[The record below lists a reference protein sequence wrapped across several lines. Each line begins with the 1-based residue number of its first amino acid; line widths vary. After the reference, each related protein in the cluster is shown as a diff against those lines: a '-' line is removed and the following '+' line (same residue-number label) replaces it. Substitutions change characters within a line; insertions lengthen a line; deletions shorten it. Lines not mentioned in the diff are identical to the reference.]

1 MVGMWRISGF
11 AVYCLAGFILFI
23 FISGLLTVGN
33 SYGHTMR
40 PVLQPDTVSYS
51 NIIEVDRIGDQVIA
65 TVLIREMLLFEA
77 LTILARKAGL
87 GISYS
92 SEIYS
97 EIKVSA
103 SFDKVPFHYALYGL
117 LNNTGYEAI
126 LSSTRDVL
134 VIRKANNFAMQDRPL
149 SEAPTGILSGIIL
162 DAGRKES
169 LPGTNVIIRGTRLGT
184 STDIDG
190 RFIIRNVPEG
200 PYTINVSFM
209 GFKSKEHKVFVS
221 GGKRT
226 HLELELEPDFLEGD
240 EILVQ
245 AVQRGQA
252 RALTIQRQSVNI
264 LNVISSEQMDRF
276 ADETVDGLL
285 RRISGM
291 GHEGSGVNIRGIG
304 AGMSN
309 VRMDGQRMGTTGAG
323 RSIDLST
330 ISADMVQQLEVI
342 KVVTP
347 DMDADAL
354 AGFVNINTRR
364 PVGGARTLNIRVGG
378 GAQPRYVG
386 HAGPQTRISFSYG
399 DAPQQDFSYAFNFS
413 FQRHPDAVESIRY
426 SWDQTNIRPWGPIDV
441 LGGLDSR
448 YEFGTRDRYGIGGQF
463 TYQPTSRSTYHMQG
477 TFNFQDRSHQR
488 HEWNQ
493 RPRIENMVTPY
504 QTGPVSSSLYSTFG
518 YSAGDTQTDTYQ
530 YTVQAGGRHRFDT
543 FDIQYKIGWGH
554 GRRYRNAYGYDWS
567 SGYPGWDVLIDIE
580 DRWHPIIDIA
590 PWGPI
595 SLYPNSEQ
603 LPARGATPDHSV
615 SLHRDNEVSTG
626 LDLER
631 EHRFGKLKFGGST
644 VSIFQEGESQR
655 FYMMYDGRTG
665 PLDFPQLLNNQWNVF
680 GRQHNTYTIPFMIDV
695 DDARMAYY
703 ARYPNLRKDYT
714 RFALRQTDWYGGQ
727 EHILAA
733 YAMTELKFG
742 FLTVLSGLRIEHTLA
757 EYEGREGLFR
767 DGQSRGVQ
775 NTRATTDYT
784 HFFPNAQ
791 LLFHLGPRTN
801 YRLAYSRTI
810 GRPNFNLLVPYRD
823 WNFDRESVSYGN
835 PDLKPMVSENL
846 DMLIEHYFMNV
857 GQISAGIF
865 YKKLNDFV
873 FTVSDRISIDG
884 LQDLDPPAGYS
895 PEQFAFW
902 DRRTFLNGEEAT
914 VYGFEF
920 SWQQHLSFLPGFL
933 GNFGT
938 YVNYSYTYSKA
949 DIGRKDKYSQLK
961 FVRIED
967 QRPHVVNAGLG
978 YSHGRFSGQV
988 SYHWSNPAV
997 LSYASTSRYSP
1008 TFREERVYFDSY
1020 YDSARDLSITLRYRL
1035 TDSFRIWL
1043 DGSNMLNQRSVSY
1056 EVDRR
1061 YYPRTMSLSGRRLN
1075 FGLRY
1080 TL

>member
-1 MVGMWRISGF
+1 MKKG
-11 AVYCLAGFILFI
+11 
-23 FISGLLTVGN
+23 T
-33 SYGHTMR
+33 
-40 PVLQPDTVSYS
+40 
-51 NIIEVDRIGDQVIA
+51 
-65 TVLIREMLLFEA
+65 
-77 LTILARKAGL
+77 
-87 GISYS
+87 
-92 SEIYS
+92 
-97 EIKVSA
+97 
-103 SFDKVPFHYALYGL
+103 
-117 LNNTGYEAI
+117 
-126 LSSTRDVL
+126 
-134 VIRKANNFAMQDRPL
+134 
-149 SEAPTGILSGIIL
+149 
-162 DAGRKES
+162 
-169 LPGTNVIIRGTRLGT
+169 GTNVLLPILKTGSITACIMVFVLMLFVADATAQTGTIAGEVIDRDTRETLPGANIIIRETRTGT

-190 RFIIRNVPEG
+190 RFVLRNIPAGDHVL
-200 PYTINVSFM
+200 VFSFM
-209 GFKSKEHKVFVS
+209 GFEIQE
-221 GGKRT
+221 RT
-226 HLELELEPDFLEGD
+226 VTVQENERTELTVALVPILLEGD

-252 RALTIQRQSVNI
+252 RALTIQRQSLNI
-264 LNVISSEQMDRF
+264 RNVISSEQMDRF
-276 ADETVDGLL
+276 ADQTVDGALQ
-285 RRISGM
+285 RIPGM

-309 VRMDGQRMGTTGAG
+309 VRMDGQRMGTTGSG
-323 RSIDLST
+323 RSFDLST

-364 PVGGARTLNIRVGG
+364 PVGGTRTMNIRVGG

-399 DAPQQDFSYAFNFS
+399 DSPQSNFSYALNLS
-413 FQRHPDAVESIRY
+413 YQRHPEATEAIRY

-448 YEFGTRDRYGIGGQF
+448 YEFGTRDRYGISGQF

-493 RPRIENMVTPY
+493 SPRIDNMITPY

-518 YSAGDTQTDTYQ
+518 YSVDDTQTDTYQ

-543 FDIQYKIGWGH
+543 YDIQYKIGWGH

-595 SLYPNSEQ
+595 SVYPHSDV
-603 LPARGATPDHSV
+603 LPPRGATPDHSV

-644 VSIFQEGESQR
+644 VSIFQEGESER
-655 FYMMYDGRTG
+655 FYMNYDGRVG

-695 DDARMAYY
+695 DDARTAYY
-703 ARYPNLRKDYT
+703 ARYPNLNKDLARY
-714 RFALRQTDWYGGQ
+714 ALMQTDWYGGQ

-784 HFFPNAQ
+784 HLFPNAQ
-791 LLFHLGPRTN
+791 LLFHLSSRTN
-801 YRLAYSRTI
+801 FRLAYSRTI
-810 GRPNFNLLVPYRD
+810 GRPSFSRLVPYRD

-938 YVNYSYTYSKA
+938 YVNYSYTFSEA
-949 DIGRKDKYSQLK
+949 DIDRTNDAGEKVL
-961 FVRIED
+961 VRLED
-967 QRPHVVNAGLG
+967 QRPHVVNAGLDFNQ
-978 YSHGRFSGQV
+978 GRFSGQV
-988 SYHWSNPAV
+988 SYHWSKPAV
-997 LSYASTSRYSP
+997 LSYASIPRYSP

-1056 EVDRR
+1056 QVDRR
-1061 YYPRTMSLSGRRLN
+1061 YYPRTMSLSGRSIN
-1075 FGLRY
+1075 IGLRY